1 MNSSLNYF
9 FYWNIFYSNT
19 KYSFSCCSTDFLYS
33 DFENVFYSFTS
44 YYPCFFCF
52 IHSTFSCM
60 IFYLSLIIIFF
71 SICLFSSS
79 LISCVSF
86 LTSLFIQSRSS
97 FPFFILSS
105 CLSSWFRSLMVSFY
119 TLLFHFKV
127 FLSPFNS
134 LIFACMLLSSFSKSS
149 MCLQSTRTW
158 SSFTRSFIFYCIFTI
173 SDYHEC
179 KSL

>member
-1 MNSSLNYF
+1 LRTKLTSIDRLPSASFKNVTSDTSLSFAFLILMNSSLNYF

-33 DFENVFYSFTS
+33 DFENVFYSLTS

-97 FPFFILSS
+97 FPFFIFSS
-105 CLSSWFRSLMVSFY
+105 CLSS
-119 TLLFHFKV
+119 
-127 FLSPFNS
+127 
-134 LIFACMLLSSFSKSS
+134 
-149 MCLQSTRTW
+149 
-158 SSFTRSFIFYCIFTI
+158 
-173 SDYHEC
+173 
-179 KSL
+179 